1 MKLYNIS
8 LNNLKRRKGKMIFLV
23 MGLVIGIATVVT
35 LLSITESMSRDIE
48 ERLNQFGANIVMTP
62 RNENLSLSYGG
73 INMGGVNY
81 KVKEFDENKIQN
93 IRKIKNSKNLGII
106 APKVIGAVKI
116 KGRDVL
122 LMGVDFEQEI
132 ALKTW
137 WQFDGYLPKQANEI
151 LLGSQVASSFD
162 LSTGD
167 NLILSGQNFV
177 VSAVLQP
184 TGASEDNVIIADL
197 HESQKVLGKEG
208 KISMVEIA
216 AFCRGCP
223 INEMTLQIAEKFPD
237 AKVTALKQAVMS
249 KMQSIELFKSFSLGI
264 SVLVIF
270 IGSLLV
276 FVTMMGSVSER
287 TREIGIFRAIGFRR
301 GHVMQII
308 LLEALIVGLVGGFL
322 GFFGGSTI
330 AWATL
335 PFVLEG
341 GAFAGI
347 NISLGIIS
355 LLLSV
360 SLSLVASLYPARKA
374 SSLDPSEALR
384 VL

>member
-73 INMGGVNY
+73 INVGGVNY
-81 KVKEFDENKIQN
+81 KVREFDENKLPD

-116 KGRDVL
+116 NGRDVL

-167 NLILSGQNFV
+167 NLILSDKNFV
-177 VSAVLQP
+177 VRAVLQP

-197 HESQKVLGKEG
+197 YESQKVLGKEG

-223 INEMTLQIAEKFPD
+223 INELTLQIAEKFPD

-308 LLEALIVGLVGGFL
+308 LLEALIVGVVGGFL

>member
-48 ERLNQFGANIVMTP
+48 ARLNQFGANIVMTP
-62 RNENLSLSYGG
+62 RSESLSLSYGG
-73 INMGGVNY
+73 INVGGVNY
-81 KVKEFDENKIQN
+81 KVAEFDERRIPE
-93 IRKIKNSKNLGII
+93 IRKIKNSKNLGVI
-106 APKVIGAVKI
+106 APKVLGPVKI

-132 ALKTW
+132 NLKTW
-137 WQFDGYLPKQANEI
+137 WQFAGSFPKQADEV
-151 LLGSQVASSFD
+151 LLGSEVAAS
-162 LSTGD
+162 LSLSPGD
-167 NLILSGQNFV
+167 KLTFSGRKFV
-177 VSAVLQP
+177 VAAVLYP
-184 TGASEDNVIIADL
+184 TGASEDNAIIADL

-216 AFCRGCP
+216 AFCQGCP
-223 INEMTLQIAEKFPD
+223 ISEMTLQIAEKFPE

-249 KMQSIELFKSFSLGI
+249 KMQSIEMFKSFSLGI

-270 IGSLLV
+270 IGALLV
-276 FVTMMGSVSER
+276 FVTMMGSVNER

-301 GHVMQII
+301 GHVMHII
-308 LLEALIVGLVGGFL
+308 LLEAMIVGLVGGL
-322 GFFGGSTI
+322 IGFFGGSGI

-335 PFVLEG
+335 PFVLNG

-347 NISLGIIS
+347 NASLGVIS
-355 LLLSV
+355 ILLSV
-360 SLSLVASLYPARKA
+360 SLSLAASLYPAHKA